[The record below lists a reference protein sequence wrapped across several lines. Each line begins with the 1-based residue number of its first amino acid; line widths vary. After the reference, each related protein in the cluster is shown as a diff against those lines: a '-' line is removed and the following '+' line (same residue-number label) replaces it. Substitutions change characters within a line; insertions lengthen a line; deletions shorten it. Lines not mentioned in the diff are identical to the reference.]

1 MLTAPIPLKR
11 ITLYKNDLGYFE
23 RIIAGSKI
31 PSLIQVVKKNKKLV
45 IDTLCTT
52 ANIVTFD
59 MEDHDKYVAQNI
71 AEHYFTF
78 NDFSSSTSFVK
89 FLQTC
94 IGADLA
100 LSVQGSAKE
109 QVGVLIMVDEKQV
122 LLSPTSTETTE
133 HYSLQILNRDGFIRR
148 VDRKKTMNLSTINF
162 LFFYFH

>member
-1 MLTAPIPLKR
+1 MSTAPIPLKR

-23 RIIAGSKI
+23 RIIVGSKI
-31 PSLIQVVKKNKKLV
+31 PSLIQVAKKNKKLV

-52 ANIVTFD
+52 ASIVTFD
-59 MEDHDKYVAQNI
+59 TEDHDKYVAQNT
-71 AEHYFTF
+71 AEHHYTF
-78 NDFSSSTSFVK
+78 NDFSSSTSFAK

-100 LSVQGSAKE
+100 LYVQGSTKE
-109 QVGVLIMVDEKQV
+109 HVGILVMVDEKQM

-133 HYSLQILNRDGFIRR
+133 HYSLKILNRDGFIRH
-148 VDRKKTMNLSTINF
+148 VDRKETMNLSTSNF